1 MTAVA
6 YRRYFLI
13 CNHGACRNRF
23 PGEFA
28 LASCPPSAVRAQAAR
43 SGWTHVSSPLGRS
56 FGTDWCPQHAPEGA

>member
-6 YRRYFLI
+6 YRRYYLI

-28 LASCPPSAVRAQAAR
+28 LASCPPSSVRAASAR
-43 SGWTHVSSPLGRS
+43 AGWTHVRSPLGRS
-56 FGTDWCPQHAPEGA
+56 FGADYCPEHAPEEP